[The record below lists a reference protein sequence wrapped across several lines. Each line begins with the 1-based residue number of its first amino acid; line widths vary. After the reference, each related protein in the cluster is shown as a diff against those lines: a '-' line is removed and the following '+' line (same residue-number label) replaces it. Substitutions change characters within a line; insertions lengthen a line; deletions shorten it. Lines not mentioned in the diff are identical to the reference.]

1 MKKKIFYIGIG
12 IFSICLF
19 TGRSL
24 AQNAVRPEKFITES
38 PTLTNLGFEWYI
50 AGDENRNATVAV
62 EYREAGKG
70 AWKKGMPLLRI
81 GGETPTKR
89 DHVNYV
95 TPQMFAGSIL
105 DVIPGT
111 EYECRFTMA
120 DPDKVEGQA
129 VKTVSVR
136 TRTEPKAASGG
147 RILHVYH
154 PKWAGPKKE
163 PSFTTLKAAYYGS
176 SSGDWSVLS
185 EQMVGPGDIIE
196 IHAGLYKAD
205 RFAYTNPEG
214 VPFDGAYVLTA
225 KGTAEKPIV
234 IRAAGDGEVIFDGDD
249 SYRLFDVMAT
259 AHHIFEGITIRNTGI
274 AFYAGI
280 KNVAGATDL
289 TVRNCRMENV
299 GMGVTTE
306 YAGSKNFYIADN
318 ILLGKDDRYRMIA
331 WNSNRNPAKH
341 YGETPIYSYTAIR
354 VYGPGHVIAHN
365 AIAYFHDAI
374 VVSTYG
380 APEKEQ
386 ELQASSIDIYNN
398 DIHLM
403 IDNFIEA
410 DGGVHNI
417 RIMRNRGINV
427 ASCPLS
433 AQPVYG
439 GPAYFIRNIAY
450 HSPGGCTLKF
460 SENVPGLFVYHNTFI
475 TENIEKGI
483 YTNTSLFNNLWL
495 GTDMPERPIAL
506 FPRAPNTLSD
516 YNGFR
521 PNKGG
526 GDQYIWISASG
537 RKGFPTLAAYS
548 KESGYELHSLELDYD
563 VFAHLQAPSYSN
575 PYQVYHAVDLDFRLS
590 PGGKAIDAGLRINNI
605 NDGFTGKAPDL
616 GALESG
622 MPEPVYGPRGPVLN
636 KPFYR

>member
-1 MKKKIFYIGIG
+1 
-12 IFSICLF
+12 
-19 TGRSL
+19 
-24 AQNAVRPEKFITES
+24 
-38 PTLTNLGFEWYI
+38 
-50 AGDENRNATVAV
+50 
-62 EYREAGKG
+62 
-70 AWKKGMPLLRI
+70 
-81 GGETPTKR
+81 
-89 DHVNYV
+89 
-95 TPQMFAGSIL
+95 
-105 DVIPGT
+105 
-111 EYECRFTMA
+111 
-120 DPDKVEGQA
+120 
-129 VKTVSVR
+129 
-136 TRTEPKAASGG
+136 
-147 RILHVYH
+147 
-154 PKWAGPKKE
+154 
-163 PSFTTLKAAYYGS
+163 
-176 SSGDWSVLS
+176 
-185 EQMVGPGDIIE
+185 
-196 IHAGLYKAD
+196 
-205 RFAYTNPEG
+205 
-214 VPFDGAYVLTA
+214 
-225 KGTAEKPIV
+225 
-234 IRAAGDGEVIFDGDD
+234 
-249 SYRLFDVMAT
+249 
-259 AHHIFEGITIRNTGI
+259 
-274 AFYAGI
+274 
-280 KNVAGATDL
+280 
-289 TVRNCRMENV
+289 
-299 GMGVTTE
+299 
-306 YAGSKNFYIADN
+306 
-318 ILLGKDDRYRMIA
+318 
-331 WNSNRNPAKH
+331 
-341 YGETPIYSYTAIR
+341 
-354 VYGPGHVIAHN
+354 
-365 AIAYFHDAI
+365 
-374 VVSTYG
+374 
-380 APEKEQ
+380 
-386 ELQASSIDIYNN
+386 
-398 DIHLM
+398 M

>member
-1 MKKKIFYIGIG
+1 M
-12 IFSICLF
+12 S
-19 TGRSL
+19 
-24 AQNAVRPEKFITES
+24 
-38 PTLTNLGFEWYI
+38 
-50 AGDENRNATVAV
+50 
-62 EYREAGKG
+62 
-70 AWKKGMPLLRI
+70 
-81 GGETPTKR
+81 
-89 DHVNYV
+89 
-95 TPQMFAGSIL
+95 
-105 DVIPGT
+105 
-111 EYECRFTMA
+111 
-120 DPDKVEGQA
+120 DPDKVDGVA
-129 VKTVSVR
+129 VKNIKVR
-136 TRTEPKAASGG
+136 TRTVPEPAKGG

-154 PKWAGPKKE
+154 PKWKGPKKE
-163 PSFTTLKAAYYGS
+163 PWFTTLKAAYYGS

-185 EQMVGPGDIIE
+185 EKMVQPGDIIE
-196 IHAGLYKAD
+196 VHAGLYKAD
-205 RFAYTNPEG
+205 RFKYTNPEG

-234 IRAAGDGEVIFDGDD
+234 IRSAGDGEVIFDGDD
-249 SYRLFDVMAT
+249 CYRLFDVMGT
-259 AHHIFEGITIRNTGI
+259 AHHIFDGITIRNTGI

-280 KNVAGATDL
+280 KHIAGATDL

-299 GMGVTTE
+299 GMGITTE

-318 ILLGKDDRYRMIA
+318 VLIGKDDRYRLIA
-331 WNSNRNPAKH
+331 WNSNRNPAEH
-341 YGETPIYSYTAIR
+341 YGETAIYSYTAIR

-365 AIAYFHDAI
+365 AIAFFHDAI
-374 VVSTYG
+374 VLSTYG

-386 ELQASSIDIYNN
+386 ELKAVSVDIYNN
-398 DIHLM
+398 DIHMM

-475 TENIEKGI
+475 SENIEKGI
-483 YTNTSLFNNLWL
+483 YTNSSLFNNLWL
-495 GTDMPERPIAL
+495 GTDLPGRPIAV
-506 FPRAPNTLSD
+506 FPRAANTQSD

-521 PNKGG
+521 PNRGN
-526 GDQYIWISASG
+526 DNQYVWISA
-537 RKGFPTLAAYS
+537 KGTKSFSTLAAYNR
-548 KESGYELHSLELDYD
+548 ESGYEAHSMELDYD
-563 VFAHLQAPSYSN
+563 VFEHLEAPSFTN
-575 PYQVYHAVDLDFRLS
+575 PYQVYHAIDLDFKLR
-590 PGGKAIDAGLRINNI
+590 PDGKAVDAGLRINNV
-605 NDGFTGKAPDL
+605 NDDFAGAAPDL

-622 MPEPVYGPRGPVLN
+622 KPEPVYGPRGPALN